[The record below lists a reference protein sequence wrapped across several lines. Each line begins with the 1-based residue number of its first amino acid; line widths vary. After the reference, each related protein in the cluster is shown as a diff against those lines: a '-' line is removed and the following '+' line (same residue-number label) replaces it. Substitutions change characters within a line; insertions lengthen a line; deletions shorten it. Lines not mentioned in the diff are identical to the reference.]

1 MENYREF
8 NNTELE
14 QLVGKV
20 VRHKK
25 TKTTCLIIECN
36 NYYPS
41 SNSYNLLIGGDAGT
55 YTPKDLLEH
64 FEFLD
69 GTPCGVKEE
78 KTFNI
83 MELDVNKKYIM
94 KGFEGVITFN
104 RHTDTWYNTK
114 DLKSLELSKNII
126 QAQFIEL

>member
-14 QLVGKV
+14 QLVGKA

-25 TKTTCLIIECN
+25 SKNIYLIIV
-36 NYYPS
+36 
-41 SNSYNLLIGGDAGT
+41 LQKDLIVLGDAT
-55 YTPKDLLEH
+55 TLYSKSLLKY

-83 MELDVNKKYIM
+83 MELDVNKKYQI
-94 KGFEGVITFN
+94 KGYINSIICYQPQSNRWVYNESEAGVKLNPEILN
-104 RHTDTWYNTK
+104 
-114 DLKSLELSKNII
+114 
-126 QAQFIEL
+126 AQFIEL

>member
-25 TKTTCLIIECN
+25 TKNIYLIIV
-36 NYYPS
+36 
-41 SNSYNLLIGGDAGT
+41 LQKDLIVLGDAT
-55 YTPKDLLEH
+55 TLYSEYLLKY

-104 RHTDTWYNTK
+104 TQTDTWYNTK
-114 DLKSLELSKNII
+114 FLKSLELSKNII

>member
-20 VRHKK
+20 VKHKQSK
-25 TKTTCLIIECN
+25 DVCLVIQLQDNFLIIL
-36 NYYPS
+36 
-41 SNSYNLLIGGDAGT
+41 SNCSLYAPALLT
-55 YTPKDLLEH
+55 Q

-69 GTPCGVKEE
+69 GTPCGVKKE

-83 MELDVNKKYIM
+83 MELDVNKKYKVDIYND
-94 KGFEGVITFN
+94 GIWEEIEFN
-104 RHTDTWYNTK
+104 SNNIWINSQGIPLY
-114 DLKSLELSKNII
+114 LSPLSI
-126 QAQFIEL
+126 QAKFIEL